1 MTSLP
6 TMTTPKTPKKKPLRP
21 VRRTLK
27 YQSKEQNQMLNYPQD
42 SSVNQAAG
50 FGQTAGEQG
59 LFVPESIIPM
69 VIETSP
75 RGERAFDIYS
85 LLLKERI
92 IFLGTQINDH
102 MANVIIAQLLFLER
116 EDPDKGISIY
126 INSPGGVISSGLAI
140 YDTMRLISPEVSTI
154 CLGMAASMA
163 TILLSGGAKGK
174 RYALPNST
182 IHMHQPMG
190 GAQGQA
196 SDIEIA
202 AREILR
208 LQDTIRNI
216 LSENTG
222 QTYDK
227 IARDT
232 DRDFY
237 LTSQQAVEYSLVDEI
252 LGSKSDTSDDSGEE
266 KKDSSEEKKD

>member
-1 MTSLP
+1 MQDLP
-6 TMTTPKTPKKKPLRP
+6 K
-21 VRRTLK
+21 
-27 YQSKEQNQMLNYPQD
+27 
-42 SSVNQAAG
+42 SS
-50 FGQTAGEQG
+50 G
-59 LFVPESIIPM
+59 LFVPQSIVPM

-92 IFLGTQINDH
+92 VFLGTPINDQV
-102 MANVIIAQLLFLER
+102 ANLIIAQLLFLER
-116 EDPDKGISIY
+116 EDPDKGINLY
-126 INSPGGVISSGLAI
+126 INSPGGVISSGMAI
-140 YDTMRLISPEVSTI
+140 YDTMHLIKPEVSTI

-163 TILLSGGAKGK
+163 TILLSGGEKGK
-174 RYALPNST
+174 RYVLPNST
-182 IHMHQPMG
+182 VHMHQPLG

-202 AREILR
+202 AREIIR
-208 LQDTIRNI
+208 LQDKIRTM

-232 DRDFY
+232 DRDYY
-237 LTSQQAVEYSLVDEI
+237 LTAEQAVEYSLVDEI
-252 LGSKSDTSDDSGEE
+252 LGSANSEDDS
-266 KKDSSEEKKD
+266 

>member
-1 MTSLP
+1 MQDLP
-6 TMTTPKTPKKKPLRP
+6 N
-21 VRRTLK
+21 
-27 YQSKEQNQMLNYPQD
+27 SN
-42 SSVNQAAG
+42 
-50 FGQTAGEQG
+50 G
-59 LFVPESIIPM
+59 LFVPQSIVPM

-92 IFLGTQINDH
+92 VFLGTPINDQV
-102 MANVIIAQLLFLER
+102 ANLIIAQLLFLER
-116 EDPDKGISIY
+116 EDPDKGINLY
-126 INSPGGVISSGLAI
+126 INSPGGVISSGMAI
-140 YDTMRLISPEVSTI
+140 YDTMHLIKPEVSTI

-163 TILLSGGAKGK
+163 TILLSGGEKGK
-174 RYALPNST
+174 RYVLPNST
-182 IHMHQPMG
+182 VHMHQPLG

-202 AREILR
+202 AREIIR
-208 LQDTIRNI
+208 LQDKIRTM

-232 DRDFY
+232 DRDYY
-237 LTSQQAVEYSLVDEI
+237 LTAEQAVEYSLVDEI
-252 LGSKSDTSDDSGEE
+252 LGSARAENDS
-266 KKDSSEEKKD
+266 

>member
-1 MTSLP
+1 
-6 TMTTPKTPKKKPLRP
+6 
-21 VRRTLK
+21 
-27 YQSKEQNQMLNYPQD
+27 MLNNPLD
-42 SSVNQAAG
+42 SSLV
-50 FGQTAGEQG
+50 
-59 LFVPESIIPM
+59 VPNFPLYSPQNMIPM

-92 IFLGTQINDH
+92 VFLGTPISDPI
-102 MANVIIAQLLFLER
+102 ANVIIAQLLYLER
-116 EDPDKGISIY
+116 EDPDKGISLY

-140 YDTMRLISPEVSTI
+140 YDTMQLINCEISTI

-163 TILLSGGAKGK
+163 TILLCGGTKGK
-174 RYALPNST
+174 RYCLPNST
-182 IHMHQPMG
+182 VHMHQALG

-196 SDIEIA
+196 TDIEIA

-208 LQDTIRNI
+208 LQDKIRT
-216 LSENTG
+216 LLAKHTG
-222 QTYDK
+222 QDYDK

-237 LTSQQAVEYSLVDEI
+237 LSSEQSLEYGLVDEI
-252 LGSKSDTSDDSGEE
+252 LSGASKNGETSDNG
-266 KKDSSEEKKD
+266 KK

>member
-1 MTSLP
+1 
-6 TMTTPKTPKKKPLRP
+6 
-21 VRRTLK
+21 
-27 YQSKEQNQMLNYPQD
+27 MLSNPQD
-42 SSVNQAAG
+42 SS
-50 FGQTAGEQG
+50 
-59 LFVPESIIPM
+59 LFVPESMVPM

-92 IFLGTQINDH
+92 IFLGTQIHDQ
-102 MANVIIAQLLFLER
+102 MANLVIAQLLYLER
-116 EDPDKGISIY
+116 EDPDRGISVY

-140 YDTMRLISPEVSTI
+140 YDTMELINPEVSTI
-154 CLGMAASMA
+154 CLGMTASMA
-163 TILLSGGAKGK
+163 TILLSGGQKGK

-202 AREILR
+202 AREIIR
-208 LQDTIRNI
+208 LQDKIRTI
-216 LSENTG
+216 LSDNTG
-222 QTYDK
+222 QAYDK

-237 LTSQQAVEYSLVDEI
+237 LTAEQAVEYGLVDEI
-252 LGSKSDTSDDSGEE
+252 LGGSGSASANGSDSGEQ
-266 KKDSSEEKKD
+266 SSST

>member
-1 MTSLP
+1 MQDLP
-6 TMTTPKTPKKKPLRP
+6 N
-21 VRRTLK
+21 
-27 YQSKEQNQMLNYPQD
+27 SN
-42 SSVNQAAG
+42 
-50 FGQTAGEQG
+50 G
-59 LFVPESIIPM
+59 LFVPQSIVPM

-92 IFLGTQINDH
+92 VFLGTPINDQV
-102 MANVIIAQLLFLER
+102 ANLIIAQLLFLER
-116 EDPDKGISIY
+116 EDPDKGINLY
-126 INSPGGVISSGLAI
+126 INSPGGVISSGMAI
-140 YDTMRLISPEVSTI
+140 YDTMHLIKPEVSTI

-163 TILLSGGAKGK
+163 TILLSGGEKGK
-174 RYALPNST
+174 RYVLPNST
-182 IHMHQPMG
+182 VHMHQPLG

-202 AREILR
+202 AREIIR
-208 LQDTIRNI
+208 LQDKIRTM

-232 DRDFY
+232 DRDYY
-237 LTSQQAVEYSLVDEI
+237 LTAEQAVEYSLVDEI
-252 LGSKSDTSDDSGEE
+252 LGAENAEDS
-266 KKDSSEEKKD
+266 